1 MFFFSPMFPILL
13 HMFKY
18 LLKRFLCSNLQGW
31 QPAPLNGLRRV
42 YNVITS
48 DLSFAPLVTPLKLP
62 SLDSPT
68 LLNFYML
75 DFSELSP
82 GDILYFFFTV
92 KSFLRPYRL
101 FCSFEDPGIWQQ
113 LKHFFLGSISFPW
126 NPDSHK
132 PWLSKHSQLELGNAS
147 QFWSFWQRIFKLLL
161 SKFPLLTSDSV
172 VSHTTPQ
179 LLKQMCCR
187 IWCISASKWS
197 LDSSLCTPFF
207 HT

>member
-1 MFFFSPMFPILL
+1 MTVHMCYLKPFIPCSNLRQPNLAPVHTSLRTLSTPKPSNDGHVSNVFSPMFPILL

-82 GDILYFFFTV
+82 GDILYFFSLLNHFLGHIV
-92 KSFLRPYRL
+92 YSAALRIQVYGNNSNISFLAPFL
-101 FCSFEDPGIWQQ
+101 FHETQT
-113 LKHFFLGSISFPW
+113 HT
-126 NPDSHK
+126 SH
-132 PWLSKHSQLELGNAS
+132 G
-147 QFWSFWQRIFKLLL
+147 
-161 SKFPLLTSDSV
+161 
-172 VSHTTPQ
+172 
-179 LLKQMCCR
+179 
-187 IWCISASKWS
+187 
-197 LDSSLCTPFF
+197 
-207 HT
+207 

>member
-1 MFFFSPMFPILL
+1 MCYLKPFIPCSNLRQSNLAPVHTSLRTLSTPKPSNDGHVSNVFFPMFPILL

-31 QPAPLNGLRRV
+31 QLAPLNGLRRV

-132 PWLSKHSQLELGNAS
+132 PWLSKHS
-147 QFWSFWQRIFKLLL
+147 
-161 SKFPLLTSDSV
+161 
-172 VSHTTPQ
+172 H
-179 LLKQMCCR
+179 
-187 IWCISASKWS
+187 
-197 LDSSLCTPFF
+197 
-207 HT
+207 